1 MGVLVKV
8 LEKDFNTG
16 LPSIFYKTFKEAST
30 FEVYFNDTQE
40 LTHLQIMKENKMLA
54 FYPSGMWA
62 GAELIKEKE
71 CQL

>member
-1 MGVLVKV
+1 MSVLVKV

-16 LPSIFYKTFKEAST
+16 LPSLFYKTFKEAST

-40 LTHLQIMKENKMLA
+40 LTHCQILEDNKMIA

-62 GAELIKEKE
+62 GAEVLKEK
-71 CQL
+71 